1 MEQRKYDTDEYSAHK
16 HQEVIN
22 PLPDVVLVQ
31 SADPG
36 FLERVVESSLGNV
49 SSCGVEQQEGDAHP
63 LPINIEIIKLKT
75 LAQQVS
81 HCPFLSLLIER
92 LKSVKSVL
100 KNFHSKIKT
109 LWLYNRCSYTV
120 EVRGLHTPLPKTF
133 KQFSS
138 NNS

>member
-22 PLPDVVLVQ
+22 PLPDVILVQ
-31 SADPG
+31 SAEPG

-49 SSCGVEQQEGDAHP
+49 SSCGVEQQEGDAYP

-81 HCPFLSLLIER
+81 HSVPSCPF
-92 LKSVKSVL
+92 
-100 KNFHSKIKT
+100 
-109 LWLYNRCSYTV
+109 
-120 EVRGLHTPLPKTF
+120 
-133 KQFSS
+133 
-138 NNS
+138 